1 MKTPVNADC
10 DYLNKC
16 YGAQGRIV
24 FRPSKHGTPIVVL
37 ANQYGS
43 AEIALWGAQV
53 FSYRPTGNQ
62 PVLFMPGNYDDYE
75 AGSEI
80 HGGIPICWPWFGRCG
95 KEGSRMHGIVR
106 YMPWYVKSSE
116 YSEDISEITLG
127 FKSNEETR
135 KIWNYDF
142 ELSLKISVSMKLTM
156 ELTSTNTGDKPF
168 WVTEG
173 FHPYLRVRDID
184 QVTIKGVDGC
194 EFYDTEC
201 PEKGD
206 KRIWV
211 GDVTVEEGSK
221 VFKVDKLEYAL
232 IDNGLDRAIAM
243 VSRGNKKLIVWNPGE
258 APFVGLNDGDYKKF
272 VCVEPST
279 LFRDAGYELKAGESH
294 DLKIAIQSVP
304 NDGSVHAC
312 K

>member
-1 MKTPVNADC
+1 
-10 DYLNKC
+10 
-16 YGAQGRIV
+16 
-24 FRPSKHGTPIVVL
+24 
-37 ANQYGS
+37 
-43 AEIALWGAQV
+43 
-53 FSYRPTGNQ
+53 
-62 PVLFMPGNYDDYE
+62 
-75 AGSEI
+75 
-80 HGGIPICWPWFGRCG
+80 
-95 KEGSRMHGIVR
+95 
-106 YMPWYVKSSE
+106 MPWYVKSSE